1 MYNLAAVLRRSPTLV
16 IAVLTALVAAPLAAC
31 AGDAAPVDA
40 PDRPQQQP
48 HTKAQSTSPEGQVS
62 PTAPTLRRHTVDADG
77 HPIAVHS
84 KRPARA
90 SAAVV
95 LIHGRTWSGLPDF
108 DLQVPGADVS
118 LMDGLA
124 AAGVA
129 AYAVD
134 LRGYGATPRDATG
147 FLTPTRAVADVTAVL
162 RFVARDAA
170 EAGASGRPILLGWS
184 MGALVSALTV
194 QTDPSLVGGLVLY
207 GYPCRATP
215 VPAAK
220 DPVSPKRAAN
230 TAEAAASD
238 FITPGSV
245 SRAVVD
251 GFVAAALQADPVRA
265 DWRGGAEWDAIRF
278 AELRVPV
285 LVIHGERDPVTD
297 RGCMAARFA
306 ELHDVDR
313 RWQILAGSDH
323 AAHLETSAGR
333 FLNAV
338 LEFVGRRER

>member
-1 MYNLAAVLRRSPTLV
+1 MPRRSPSLV
-16 IAVLTALVAAPLAAC
+16 FAVLTALVGAPLAAC
-31 AGDAAPVDA
+31 AGDAAPIDG
-40 PDRPQQQP
+40 PEPHQQP
-48 HTKAQSTSPEGQVS
+48 HAAAPVTSPEGQVRDG
-62 PTAPTLRRHTVDADG
+62 APALRRHTVDADG

-90 SAAVV
+90 SAAVL

-118 LMDGLA
+118 LMDALA

-147 FLTPTRAVADVTAVL
+147 FATPTRAVADVAAAL
-162 RFVARDAA
+162 RFVAGDAA
-170 EAGASGRPILLGWS
+170 EVGVSGRPYLLGWS

-194 QTDPSLVGGLVLY
+194 QTEPSLVDGVVLY
-207 GYPCRATP
+207 GYPCRAVP

-220 DPVSPKRAAN
+220 DPAAPKRAAN

-251 GFVAAALQADPVRA
+251 GFVAAALKADPVRA

-278 AELRVPV
+278 SELRAPV

-306 ELHDVDR
+306 ELQGVDR
-313 RWQILAGSDH
+313 RWQILPGSDH
-323 AAHLETSAGR
+323 AAHLETSAGMFVR
-333 FLNAV
+333 AV
-338 LEFVGRRER
+338 LAFVGPR